1 MQQIKTFLIALVVVA
16 VVLVYFAVF
25 TVDETEK
32 AIKFRLGE
40 IISTDYDPGLHF
52 KIPFINNVRK
62 FDARVQT
69 LDESPARFLTFEM
82 KNVIVDSFVKWR
94 VTDARLFY
102 TTVAGDHAIA
112 NQRLANIVRQGL
124 REEFGKRTVQEVI
137 SGERVQIMQV
147 LSQQANA
154 AAQNLGIDIIDVRIR
169 RIDLPADVSESVF
182 RRMQAERERV
192 ARDFRARGQ
201 EASERIRAD
210 ADRQREVIL
219 AEAYRDSEQIRGE
232 GDAVAAQ
239 IYARAFTQDADFYS
253 FYRSLGA
260 YTRTFSDKSDI
271 LVLSPDSE
279 FFRHFNQRQPSR
291 QASP

>member
-1 MQQIKTFLIALVVVA
+1 MQQIKTFVIALAVVA
-16 VVLVYFAVF
+16 LVLIYFSVF

-40 IISTDYDPGLHF
+40 VISADFDPGLHF
-52 KIPFINNVRK
+52 KLPFINNVRK

-69 LDESPARFLTFEM
+69 LDEPPARFLTFEM

-94 VTDARLFY
+94 ITDARQFY
-102 TTVAGDHAIA
+102 TTVAGDSNVA
-112 NQRLANIVRQGL
+112 NQRLSNIVRQGL
-124 REEFGKRTVQEVI
+124 REEFGKRTIQEVI

-147 LSQQANA
+147 LSQQANT
-154 AAQNLGIDIIDVRIR
+154 AAQNLGIDIVDVRIR

-192 ARDFRARGQ
+192 ARDFRARGR

-232 GDAVAAQ
+232 GDAVAAD
-239 IYARAFTQDADFYS
+239 IYAKAFTQDREFYS

-260 YTRTFSDKSDI
+260 YTRSFSDPSDI
-271 LVLSPDSE
+271 LVLSPQSE
-279 FFRHFNQRQPSR
+279 FFRYFNQRQAL
-291 QASP
+291 QQ